1 MGLFSKESSSEKQI
15 EHYSELL
22 DHTREQYEALED
34 VQGSP
39 EAEAQRN
46 QLFEQIKQIEITID
60 EIKQQDEQAQEND
73 HTDGMDL
80 FED

>member
-1 MGLFSKESSSEKQI
+1 MEWLEQEGSSEKQV
-15 EHYSELL
+15 EHYTELL
-22 DHTREQYEALED
+22 EHKREQYSTLEE

-46 QLFEQIKQIEITID
+46 QLFEQIKQIEITIA
-60 EIKQQDEQAQEND
+60 EIQHQDIREKEQDQGE
-73 HTDGMDL
+73 GLDL

>member
-1 MGLFSKESSSEKQI
+1 MNWLEQESSQENQI
-15 EHYSELL
+15 EHYKELL
-22 DHTREQYEALED
+22 QHKREQYNSLEE

-46 QLFEQIKQIEITID
+46 QLFEQIKQIEITIE
-60 EIKQQDEQAQEND
+60 EINHQDIREKEQDQGEGLN
-73 HTDGMDL
+73 L

>member
-1 MGLFSKESSSEKQI
+1 MNWLSQDNSSEKQI
-15 EHYSELL
+15 EHYTELL
-22 DHTREQYEALED
+22 EHTREQYSSLEE

-46 QLFEQIKQIEITID
+46 QLFEQIKQIEITIA
-60 EIKQQDEQAQEND
+60 EIQQHDIREKEQDQGE
-73 HTDGMDL
+73 GLDL

>member
-15 EHYSELL
+15 EHYNELL
-22 DHTREQYEALED
+22 DHTREQYQALENI
-34 VQGSP
+34 QGSP

-46 QLFEQIKQIEITID
+46 QLFEQIKQIEITIA
-60 EIKQQDEQAQEND
+60 EIQHQDIREKEQDQGE
-73 HTDGMDL
+73 GLDL